1 MPETMAI
8 YGVHGSEKN
17 MLNNK
22 KNEKKKIL
30 LYKKFR
36 EKYIKNTCVIG

>member
-8 YGVHGSEKN
+8 YDVHGSEKN

-22 KNEKKKIL
+22 KNKNKKDIT
-30 LYKKFR
+30 
-36 EKYIKNTCVIG
+36 I

>member
-8 YGVHGSEKN
+8 YDVHGSEKN

-22 KNEKKKIL
+22 KIKIKKIL
-30 LYKKFR
+30 LYKKLR
-36 EKYIKNTCVIG
+36 EKYIKNTSVIG